1 MQARPAS
8 REMAR
13 QRRWRLD
20 GRLRKTVLLLHIVAG
35 GTWFGLDVAMTV
47 LVFTAIGTDS
57 AAVRAYTLQSLEL
70 ITVWPMFSV
79 AMLSLITGIQLGLGS
94 KYGLVRYWWVAI
106 KLGLNLVLA
115 TLIVTSLRGEVAE
128 GADLGR
134 RLALG
139 ANLDWDFTDMLYPP
153 IVSPTALAVPLCS
166 RCSSLGGGSDGAA
179 GGQVDVGFACRTE
192 SIVLVMTAAASAE
205 SRRPASISSAA
216 ACKMAWKV
224 AISQSA
230 DRSERKA
237 PERWPSVIKFRTRSS
252 SPPACAWRTVVAGS
266 ALSAAIITLPDRR
279 VTCQLALTRRSK
291 AATGSPERSTSFSA
305 VLAASSTRRTTA
317 STRTWRDAK
326 CP

>member
-1 MQARPAS
+1 MSSTVMQARPAS

-35 GTWFGLDVAMTV
+35 GTWFGLDVAMAV
-47 LVFTAIGTDS
+47 LVVTAIGTDS

-153 IVSPTALAVPLCS
+153 IVSPTALAV
-166 RCSSLGGGSDGAA
+166 A
-179 GGQVDVGFACRTE
+179 F
-192 SIVLVMTAAASAE
+192 VLAVFKPWGRVRRS
-205 SRRPASISSAA
+205 SRRS
-216 ACKMAWKV
+216 
-224 AISQSA
+224 
-230 DRSERKA
+230 
-237 PERWPSVIKFRTRSS
+237 
-252 SPPACAWRTVVAGS
+252 G
-266 ALSAAIITLPDRR
+266 
-279 VTCQLALTRRSK
+279 
-291 AATGSPERSTSFSA
+291 
-305 VLAASSTRRTTA
+305 
-317 STRTWRDAK
+317 
-326 CP
+326 